1 MSYTVTLQDFP
12 EIPDNIRVQAERRFI
27 RTLERAI
34 GSEEDVVSA
43 YSAWS
48 NAEDAGEGE
57 LSGEEAALAKRWV
70 QAATRAQQDAFNGL
84 GEAQEAYFEFRVA
97 R

>member
-12 EIPDNIRVQAERRFI
+12 DIPDNIRVQAERRFI

-34 GSEEDVVSA
+34 GSEE
-43 YSAWS
+43 
-48 NAEDAGEGE
+48 
-57 LSGEEAALAKRWV
+57 AALAKRWI